1 MPQTIKI
8 LHFSPTGGT
17 RRVALL
23 LAKGIAPNVR
33 EYDLCDPQAEPTVF
47 HPDDVALVAGPAYG
61 GRLPAMMT
69 GRLKKWQGNGARAVA
84 AAVYGSRSLSSIS
97 VSS

>member
-1 MPQTIKI
+1 MFMPQTIKI

-47 HPDDVALVAGPAYG
+47 HPDDVALVAGPCL
-61 GRLPAMMT
+61 R
-69 GRLKKWQGNGARAVA
+69 RAVA
-84 AAVYGSRSLSSIS
+84 GHDDRRHEKMAGQRRAGGGGCGVRRQGL
-97 VSS
+97 